1 MLLWRAGLLLA
12 AGVALAAGAAG
23 TGPYPAPGT
32 RAAVSPD
39 VLTRLMAEP
48 GAPKAVLLGTLPV
61 TPGRAYVLRAPL
73 DGRLRYASARL
84 ELRFVDAEGRSLATQ
99 ASAPAF
105 GNFSRQTLDTTALAS
120 PRSRRAQA
128 WAVLHTDGLGATG
141 GVRVGPA
148 ELRAGVLLS
157 ATTATPVIE
166 AGGRPSIRLR
176 WQGLPPGAAARLTWR
191 LTDFDGRLMVR
202 GEVQPGGSGG
212 GGEHTFSLPALPAG
226 YYELRADG
234 EASDPVLTLGLARGR
249 ASLSLV
255 VVAGPAPVP
264 RPPAIGLDAGLSWAP
279 AARRPE
285 LARLAALSGVAV
297 LRDRLSWAATEPA
310 AGRFEWAPYR
320 DTARLARR
328 AGLAVGTV
336 FHDTPAWASDRNDPA
351 APPRDADAAYR
362 YGQALGR
369 ALGPELAFLEV
380 GNEPDGAFFSG
391 PPEAY
396 SALLKATRLGVGST
410 RPGLTVLL
418 AAVSGTGPFLDR
430 ALADNAGAYADAAN
444 LHHYGEP
451 EALLE
456 HALPALRRALDG
468 HGLAHLPIW
477 VTETGLPF
485 APSAASVLALD
496 PATAPLEPTT
506 PAATGDTF
514 GREATRVSAGERAQ
528 VSYLVR
534 AYAAALAGGAE
545 RVFYFYL
552 PALLHRHDTLW
563 GLLREDGSPRPAYAA
578 LATLTRQLGPARP
591 TAWERRSGAYAV
603 YFEGAGSG
611 GPGAGASFEPPD
623 SSRAGSELAGGDLTA
638 VVWGGGRY
646 PVRAAGPVTD
656 AVGRVV
662 EATGPPRPLDLTLS
676 ELPLYVHGLERA
688 ALDRPAV
695 RRVHAPPRPRA
706 LPRPSPVW
714 VELLP
719 PPGAGTA
726 ATPSNAKP
734 ASNGPA
740 TSDPAIS
747 DPAGDKLAARPVST
761 TSPFALTARVRNT
774 SAAALTATLTCTP
787 TAGFTV
793 AGEAVTRLR
802 VPAGGSADHVFRLSV
817 SRSAARGPVTGAVR
831 VSLTTD
837 RGADHAHAHLR
848 VAPETVAGLARRP
861 LLRGQS
867 LEARASAN
875 ARAELSD
882 PVATPGVRLTTHV
895 YAASET
901 WAALRLPLSGAAT
914 GRQATSASRG
924 AEAAVSGT
932 TKPRSGLTRPAAPK
946 PRTAQARTAVLD
958 RPSDPARP
966 GGPDDRH
973 APGLSKAESPDEQ
986 AGAQALPGAR
996 RRLQEKQDFSVER
1009 DFRAGPGLQGADAL
1023 ELRLRRPPAAG
1034 NPPALVVQLEEA
1046 GGALWV
1052 LTGTAAPGRQVLAL
1066 ADAKPAPWAP
1076 DPDGRLD
1083 AARVRAVWVGW
1094 GAHAGRPGE
1103 TLSLGLDSLEALD
1116 W

>member
-12 AGVALAAGAAG
+12 AGVALAAGTA
-23 TGPYPAPGT
+23 PYPAPNT

-39 VLTRLMAEP
+39 VVTRLMAEP

-61 TPGRAYVLRAPL
+61 TPGRAYALRAPL
-73 DGRLRYASARL
+73 DGRLRHASARL
-84 ELRFVDAEGRSLATQ
+84 ELRFVDADERALATQ
-99 ASAPAF
+99 VSTPAF
-105 GNFSRQTLDTTALAS
+105 GDFSRQTLETTALAL

-128 WAVLHTDGLGATG
+128 WAVLDTDGLAATG

-166 AGGRPSIRLR
+166 AGGRPYIRLR
-176 WQGLPPGAAARLTWR
+176 WQGLPPQAAVRLTWR
-191 LTDFDGRLMVR
+191 LTDFDGRPTAW
-202 GEVQPGGSGG
+202 GEVRPGG

-234 EASDPVLTLGLARGR
+234 EASDPDPDLTLGLAPGR

-310 AGRFEWAPYR
+310 ASRFEWDPYR

-336 FHDTPAWASDRNDPA
+336 FHDTPSWASGRDDPA

-362 YGQALGR
+362 YGRALGR

-391 PPEAY
+391 SPEAY

-418 AAVSGTGPFLDR
+418 AAVSGAGPFLDR
-430 ALADNAGAYADAAN
+430 TLADNAGTYADAAN

-451 EALLE
+451 EALLG

-485 APSAASVLALD
+485 APSAASVLAPS
-496 PATAPLEPTT
+496 PATAPPEPAATTT
-506 PAATGDTF
+506 PAAAGDAF
-514 GREATRVSAGERAQ
+514 GRDEAARTAAGERAQ

-578 LATLTRQLGPARP
+578 LAALTRQLARSRP
-591 TAWERRSGAYAV
+591 TAWERRGGTYAV
-603 YFEGAGSG
+603 YFEGADSGGS
-611 GPGAGASFEPPD
+611 GPGAAFEPPD
-623 SSRAGSELAGGDLTA
+623 SGRAGSEPAKSSLTA

-646 PVRAAGPVTD
+646 RVQAAGPVTD
-656 AVGRVV
+656 AVGRAVHTAGAV
-662 EATGPPRPLDLTLS
+662 RLLDLPLS
-676 ELPLYVHGLERA
+676 TLPLYIHGLDRA
-688 ALDRPAV
+688 ALDRPGV
-695 RRVHAPPRPRA
+695 RRVHALPRPRA

-719 PPGAGTA
+719 SPGADATA
-726 ATPSNAKP
+726 TRLNARP
-734 ASNGPA
+734 ASNAPA
-740 TSDPAIS
+740 TSVLATS
-747 DPAGDKLAARPVST
+747 DPAGDKLAARPISA
-761 TSPFALTARVRNT
+761 TSPFALTARVRNA
-774 SAAALTATLTCTP
+774 SAAALTATLTCAP
-787 TAGFTV
+787 PAGFTV

-817 SRSAARGPVTGAVR
+817 SQSARGPVAGAVR

-837 RGADHAHAHLR
+837 RGADHAHVHLR
-848 VAPETVAGLARRP
+848 VAPETVATLARRP

-867 LEARASAN
+867 LDARASAN
-875 ARAELSD
+875 ARAEVSNLIA
-882 PVATPGVRLTTHV
+882 VPGVRLTTQV
-895 YAASET
+895 RAAGET
-901 WAALRLPLSGAAT
+901 WAALRLPLSRAAT
-914 GRQATSASRG
+914 GWRAD
-924 AEAAVSGT
+924 AEAAGGGAAE
-932 TKPRSGLTRPAAPK
+932 PRSGLTRPAAPSR
-946 PRTAQARTAVLD
+946 PAEGRPAVVD
-958 RPSDPARP
+958 RLAGPARP
-966 GGPDDRH
+966 AGPDDRR
-973 APGLSKAESPDEQ
+973 APGLPKVESPDKR

-996 RRLQEKQDFSVER
+996 RRLPEKQDFSRER

-1023 ELRLRRPPAAG
+1023 ELRLRRPSTAG
-1034 NPPALVVQLEEA
+1034 SPPALVVQLEET

-1052 LTGTAAPGRQVLAL
+1052 LAGTAAPGRQVLAL

-1083 AARVRAVWVGW
+1083 PARVRAVWVGW
-1094 GAHAGRPGE
+1094 GAHAGQPGE
-1103 TLSLGLDSLEALD
+1103 TLSLGLDALEALD